1 MSAVAQD
8 VKACQSTFLNVC
20 TFFLFPF
27 IKYQMAP
34 NYQRPTDVI
43 SDPKAIVST
52 GPFVIVDRDA
62 ETGPVSE
69 TQVESTAPVTETM
82 QSDGAA
88 IEDTIVSG
96 ATTSRSRFSS
106 PPQGV
111 VVVRQDPSARLTL
124 WLSGRIHE
132 AKHGEIISSESEK
145 QMVQMESG
153 DAVLHDLPEQQP
165 STNDQEP
172 NVRAHDVNVVTLAM
186 IPPHLE
192 KEAVTKESWIKT
204 WLGRHGLLGVKS
216 QQEVNV
222 VPPDEMTVDIVSQD
236 DFNQN
241 EDKPL
246 HRLHTNDAG
255 PVIRSKLQFSK
266 STDGTKT
273 LSYEEEMVKEKDD
286 RVEPGWGL
294 KRKQELRRRKL
305 RSTFLDML
313 R

>member
-1 MSAVAQD
+1 
-8 VKACQSTFLNVC
+8 
-20 TFFLFPF
+20 
-27 IKYQMAP
+27 MAP
-34 NYQRPTDVI
+34 DYQRPTDVI
-43 SDPKAIVST
+43 SDPKAIVTT
-52 GPFVIVDRDA
+52 GPFLVVDRDA
-62 ETGPVSE
+62 ETGPVP
-69 TQVESTAPVTETM
+69 ESKAPVTESM
-82 QSDGAA
+82 QSDGAE

-96 ATTSRSRFSS
+96 ASTSRSRFSS
-106 PPQGV
+106 PRQGV
-111 VVVRQDPSARLTL
+111 VVVSQDPSPSLTL
-124 WLSGRIHE
+124 WLSGQIHE
-132 AKHGEIISSESEK
+132 AKQGELISSGSEDK
-145 QMVQMESG
+145 RMVQVESG
-153 DAVLHDLPEQQP
+153 DTILHDLPEQQP

-172 NVRAHDVNVVTLAM
+172 KIRAHDVNVVTLAM

-204 WLGRHGLLGVKS
+204 WLARHGLLGVKS

-222 VPPDEMTVDIVSQD
+222 VPPDEMIVDIVSQD

-246 HRLHTNDAG
+246 HTNDAG
-255 PVIRSKLQFSK
+255 TVIRSKLQFSK

-286 RVEPGWGL
+286 RVAPGWGL
-294 KRKQELRRRKL
+294 KRKRELRRRKL

>member
-1 MSAVAQD
+1 MA
-8 VKACQSTFLNVC
+8 
-20 TFFLFPF
+20 LF
-27 IKYQMAP
+27 P

-43 SDPKAIVST
+43 SDARAIVST
-52 GPFVIVDRDA
+52 GPFVVVDRDA

-69 TQVESTAPVTETM
+69 TQVESKAPVTETM
-82 QSDGAA
+82 QSDGAE

-96 ATTSRSRFSS
+96 ASTSRSRFSS

-111 VVVRQDPSARLTL
+111 VVVSQDPSARLTL
-124 WLSGRIHE
+124 WLSGQIHE
-132 AKHGEIISSESEK
+132 AKHGEIISSESEDHT
-145 QMVQMESG
+145 VQLGSG
-153 DAVLHDLPEQQP
+153 DTLWHDLPEQQP
-165 STNDQEP
+165 SKNDQEP
-172 NVRAHDVNVVTLAM
+172 KIRGHDVNVVTLAM

-192 KEAVTKESWIKT
+192 KEAVTKESWIKS
-204 WLGRHGLLGVKS
+204 WLARHGLLGVKP

-222 VPPDEMTVDIVSQD
+222 VPPDEMIVDIVSQD

-246 HRLHTNDAG
+246 HRLHTSDVG

-286 RVEPGWGL
+286 RVAPGWGL
-294 KRKQELRRRKL
+294 KRKRELRRRKL

>member
-1 MSAVAQD
+1 
-8 VKACQSTFLNVC
+8 
-20 TFFLFPF
+20 
-27 IKYQMAP
+27 MAP

-52 GPFVIVDRDA
+52 GPFVVVDRAA

-69 TQVESTAPVTETM
+69 TQLESRAPLTETM
-82 QSDGAA
+82 QSDGEA

-96 ATTSRSRFSS
+96 ASTSRSRFSS
-106 PPQGV
+106 SPQGAV
-111 VVVRQDPSARLTL
+111 VVSQEPSAGLTL
-124 WLSGRIHE
+124 WLSGQIHK
-132 AKHGEIISSESEK
+132 AKHGEIMSSESEK
-145 QMVQMESG
+145 QMVQEESG

-165 STNDQEP
+165 LTNDQEP
-172 NVRAHDVNVVTLAM
+172 KIGAHGVNVVTLAM

-204 WLGRHGLLGVKS
+204 WLARHGLLGVKS

-222 VPPDEMTVDIVSQD
+222 VPPDEMTVDIVSQG

-241 EDKPL
+241 EDKP
-246 HRLHTNDAG
+246 LHTNDAG

-273 LSYEEEMVKEKDD
+273 LSYEEETVKEKDD
-286 RVEPGWGL
+286 RVAPGWGL
-294 KRKQELRRRKL
+294 KRKQELRQRKL